1 MKSQLLKLLPS
12 WWVHRYRIIP
22 LEADEVSVTI
32 GTAQRLDLD
41 ALKDLRFFLDRTI
54 HQQLFSKEKIEA
66 LIQDYYPEQGK
77 SNRPE
82 RIKSD
87 LYINDP
93 PKNSVQESP
102 VIMQVSMLLN
112 EAIEREVSDL
122 HLESFETECRIRY
135 RIDGLLMEKHSLS
148 LSLAAPLI
156 SRLKL
161 LAHLDITERRL
172 PQDGRLQHTWN
183 NITVDFR
190 LSSLPT
196 QFGESVVLR
205 MLDRRKM
212 MRRLASLELPSALEE
227 SLHQLLKKPHGLLI
241 VTGPTGAGKTTTL
254 YACLQELQENNLKL
268 ITAEDPVEYEIEGVM
283 QVPIHEAIGRTF
295 QSLLRSFLRHDPDVI
310 MVGETRDEE
319 TAHMAM
325 QASLT
330 GHLVLTTLHTNDA
343 AAAISRLI
351 DMGLDPLMIA
361 TTLEGI
367 VAQRLI
373 RKICPY
379 CRTSYSSEKYTPA
392 IVAFFKKSSL
402 PEKLYCGA
410 GCDQCH
416 QTGYQGRIGL
426 FELLTLNDELRLLIH
441 QKAPHHQIR
450 QKAIDQG
457 MISLIAEGERAVR
470 QGITT
475 VEEVSQAISN

>member
-1 MKSQLLKLLPS
+1 
-12 WWVHRYRIIP
+12 
-22 LEADEVSVTI
+22 
-32 GTAQRLDLD
+32 
-41 ALKDLRFFLDRTI
+41 
-54 HQQLFSKEKIEA
+54 
-66 LIQDYYPEQGK
+66 
-77 SNRPE
+77 
-82 RIKSD
+82 
-87 LYINDP
+87 
-93 PKNSVQESP
+93 
-102 VIMQVSMLLN
+102 
-112 EAIEREVSDL
+112 
-122 HLESFETECRIRY
+122 
-135 RIDGLLMEKHSLS
+135 
-148 LSLAAPLI
+148 
-156 SRLKL
+156 
-161 LAHLDITERRL
+161 
-172 PQDGRLQHTWN
+172 
-183 NITVDFR
+183 
-190 LSSLPT
+190 
-196 QFGESVVLR
+196 
-205 MLDRRKM
+205 
-212 MRRLASLELPSALEE
+212 
-227 SLHQLLKKPHGLLI
+227 KPHGLLI